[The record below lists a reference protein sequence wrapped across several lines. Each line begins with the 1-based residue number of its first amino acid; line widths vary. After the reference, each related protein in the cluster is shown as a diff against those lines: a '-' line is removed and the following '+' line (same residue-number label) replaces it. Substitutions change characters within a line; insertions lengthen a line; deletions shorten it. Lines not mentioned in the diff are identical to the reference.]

1 MNSTTYNLQQDRRL
15 LADALEVYNGLLD
28 ELEAESA
35 NLEGWAKTK
44 FEQRFAVLDK
54 LVNIIVQYDNS
65 VQQYIRFHPDG
76 QNVQY
81 YKDKLDIARRY
92 IIANGLDWS
101 TVTWGKKS
109 DYTF

>member
-1 MNSTTYNLQQDRRL
+1 MNALQFNLLQDRQFL
-15 LADALEVYNGLLD
+15 SDALEVYNGLLD
-28 ELEAESA
+28 ELENEGQ

-44 FEQRFAVLDK
+44 FEQRFAILEK
-54 LVNIIVQYDNS
+54 LVDIIIKYDDS
-65 VQQYIRFHPDG
+65 VQKYIRMHPDSH
-76 QNVQY
+76 NVQY

-109 DYTF
+109 DYQY